1 MTENLKTIIE
11 SCSIKFHIFV
21 DQGKKKKKNE
31 KIALDMEE
39 LNPVEVF
46 KHARERKKQPLS
58 LETSTRISSLSC

>member
-11 SCSIKFHIFV
+11 SCNIKFHIFV
-21 DQGKKKKKNE
+21 DQGKEEKKTE

-39 LNPVEVF
+39 LNPVEVL